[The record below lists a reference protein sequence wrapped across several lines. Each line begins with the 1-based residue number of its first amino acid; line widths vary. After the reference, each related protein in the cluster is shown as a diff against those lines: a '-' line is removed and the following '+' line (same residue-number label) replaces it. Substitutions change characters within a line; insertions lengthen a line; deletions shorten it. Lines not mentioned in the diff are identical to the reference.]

1 MANTKISFGPEA
13 DITQS
18 ASFDHLVGAGEQRRK
33 HFDAKRFGGLQVD
46 YQIVFRRYLNRKVGG
61 FLAFED
67 TIDIVGSTPELIDDI
82 GAIRDQPPATA
93 KSLVRSAL

>member
-1 MANTKISFGPEA
+1 
-13 DITQS
+13 
-18 ASFDHLVGAGEQRRK
+18 
-33 HFDAKRFGGLQVD
+33 
-46 YQIVFRRYLNRKVGG
+46 VFRRYLNRKVGG

>member
-1 MANTKISFGPEA
+1 LRLAHLL
-13 DITQS
+13 
-18 ASFDHLVGAGEQRRK
+18 DHFIGAGEQRGR
-33 HFDAKRFGGLQVD
+33 HANAKRFAGPQVD